1 MSTRPESP
9 LDRPVIA
16 QSWRRSVLS
25 GLQPDDSPDVRP
37 IPISARDHPLLRA
50 ADAVLDQVAHQL
62 SESNTAL
69 LLVDANARLI
79 SRTFGGIRVEQV
91 LESVGAVSGAQFTE
105 DAMGTTALGTPLE
118 IRGGIVI
125 NAPDH
130 FLEQFRAISCYGR
143 PIVHP
148 VSRRLEGI
156 ICMSNLEQTVN
167 PLFAPFVDRI
177 AGDIEQRLLDNSRAR
192 QIAVVEAFQ
201 RVAPRR
207 DVAVV
212 AVGDDLLLTNAL
224 ASDILTSAD
233 FGTLRALA
241 ADLGEHERHTRLT
254 LVSGNVVDAIGLQVP
269 GSSGGALFRVRPIDL
284 PRVSIPRKP
293 RPADTNADKPIDVR
307 TTWQNTAITG
317 EPGSGRTTAACA
329 ILGGRPTRG
338 VDAVDLLTHTDNR
351 APSDVFGAPTR
362 DGSNQTALLIENVHL
377 LDAVGLSAL
386 RTAVLTGAVPIV
398 LTAPPLP
405 ELPGPV
411 AALIS
416 LCPRRIDIAPLRHRT
431 IELPVLA
438 GDVLTRLAPRATL
451 GAAAGEALF
460 ACDWP
465 GNLSELTMVLRT
477 AADNAAR
484 RADHL
489 ISLADLPEQYRTT
502 TRAHRLSGRDR
513 AERRA
518 IVEAMNAAGGN
529 KVHAAKLLG
538 ISRSTLY
545 TRLRALDI

>member
-1 MSTRPESP
+1 VNTRSEYPI
-9 LDRPVIA
+9 DRPVIA
-16 QSWRRSVLS
+16 QSWQRSVRS
-25 GLQPDDSPDVRP
+25 GLRPDDSPDVRP
-37 IPISARDHPLLRA
+37 VAISGRDHPLLRA
-50 ADAVLDQVAHQL
+50 ADPVLDQVAHQL
-62 SESNTAL
+62 SESDTAI

-79 SRTFGGIRVEQV
+79 SRTFGGVRVEHM
-91 LESVGAVSGAQFTE
+91 LESVGAVTGAQFTE
-105 DAMGTTALGTPLE
+105 DLMGTTALGTPLE

-143 PIVHP
+143 PILHP

-192 QIAVVEAFQ
+192 QRAVVEAFQ

-241 ADLGEHERHTRLT
+241 ADLGEQERHTQLT
-254 LVSGNVVDAIGLQVP
+254 LVSGNIVDAIGHQVP

-293 RPADTNADKPIDVR
+293 RTTPADDRPAAAHI
-307 TTWQNTAITG
+307 TWQNTAITG
-317 EPGSGRTTAACA
+317 EPGTGRTTAATA
-329 ILGGRPTRG
+329 LIARRPVRT
-338 VDAVDLLTHTDNR
+338 VDAAALLTG
-351 APSDVFGAPTR
+351 SGGAALAGILAEP
-362 DGSNQTALLIENVHL
+362 DQKALLIENVHL
-377 LDAVGLSAL
+377 LDPVSLSAL
-386 RTAVLTGAVPIV
+386 RSAVLKSSVPVV
-398 LTAPPLP
+398 LTAPPLS
-405 ELPGPV
+405 EVPGSV

-416 LCPRRIDIAPLRHRT
+416 LCPNRIDIAPLRHRT
-431 IELPVLA
+431 IELPALA
-438 GDVLTRLAPRATL
+438 GDVLSRVAPRATL
-451 GAAAGEALF
+451 GAAAGEALL

-465 GNLSELTMVLRT
+465 GNLSELTMVLQT

-484 RADHL
+484 RADQL
-489 ISLADLPEQYRTT
+489 ISMADLPEHYQTT

-513 AERRA
+513 AERQA

-529 KVHAAKLLG
+529 KVHAAKMLG

>member
-1 MSTRPESP
+1 M
-9 LDRPVIA
+9 RPV
-16 QSWRRSVLS
+16 Q
-25 GLQPDDSPDVRP
+25 
-37 IPISARDHPLLRA
+37 ISARDHPLLRA
-50 ADAVLDQVAHQL
+50 ADPVLDQVAHQL
-62 SESNTAL
+62 SESDTAI
-69 LLVDANARLI
+69 LLVDANGRLV
-79 SRTFGGIRVEQV
+79 SRTFGGVRVERV
-91 LESVGAVSGAQFTE
+91 LESVGAVSGAEFTE

-130 FLEQFRAISCYGR
+130 FLEQFRAVSCYGR
-143 PIVHP
+143 PILHP

-254 LVSGNVVDAIGLQVP
+254 LVSGNIVDAIGHQVP
-269 GSSGGALFRVRPIDL
+269 GSCGGALFRVRPIDV

-293 RPADTNADKPIDVR
+293 RITPAGAQVPSAAH
-307 TTWQNTAITG
+307 TTWQNTTITG
-317 EPGSGRTTAACA
+317 EPGTGRTTAATA
-329 ILGGRPTRG
+329 LIGGRPVRT
-338 VDAVDLLTHTDNR
+338 VDAGALLTGSGR
-351 APSDVFGAPTR
+351 AALAGILVESDE
-362 DGSNQTALLIENVHL
+362 TALVIENVHL
-377 LDAVGLSAL
+377 LDPVSLSAL
-386 RTAVLTGAVPIV
+386 RSAVLKGAVPIV

-416 LCPRRIDIAPLRHRT
+416 LCPNRIDIAPLRHRT
-431 IELPVLA
+431 IELPALA
-438 GDVLTRLAPRATL
+438 GDVLTRVAPRATL
-451 GAAAGEALF
+451 GAAAGEALL

-465 GNLSELTMVLRT
+465 GNLSELTMVLQT

-484 RADHL
+484 RADQL
-489 ISLADLPEQYRTT
+489 ISMADLPEQYQTT

-513 AERRA
+513 AERQA

-529 KVHAAKLLG
+529 KVHAAKMLG